1 MDYLKGFATI
11 HLDANP
17 LDYCTSIPAT
27 AKCLGVITMGS
38 TAPGALLSFPTP
50 FTDNRGDSYP
60 FQLRALIGDTMYRLP
75 MSKVL
80 KALRE
85 AGVELPTP

>member
-11 HLDANP
+11 HLDSDP
-17 LDYCTSIPAT
+17 LAHCSGIPES

-38 TAPGALLSFPTP
+38 TAPGALLYFPTP
-50 FTDNRGDSYP
+50 ITDSKGDTYP

-80 KALRE
+80 KALRA
-85 AGVELPTP
+85 AGVEI

>member
-17 LDYCTSIPAT
+17 LDHCSGIPES

-38 TAPGALLSFPTP
+38 TAPGALLMFPTP

-60 FQLRALIGDTMYRLP
+60 FQLRALVGDTMYRLP

-80 KALRE
+80 KALRA
-85 AGVELPTP
+85 AGADL